1 MKQLKTLTAILLA
14 IFVYESEAC
23 FASGAQAEG
32 QSQDDSIA
40 VRKEQTFYLTPGI
53 GLTNGIGAGLRFGYF
68 LKPDYVLEYSTNA
81 TSNFVSSSEI
91 NQAVMVRSFLG
102 NSFNI
107 SMGINKRREETGF
120 LTDFLMSVF
129 DSAIEKSSDEN
140 ITGIK
145 NHISATDYGIQVFL
159 GNQWQW
165 SYITVGIDWVGYY
178 HPLKTVENKLVQE
191 ISYKDGHN
199 DRRESKLKQGK
210 NLYPSVSAMWF
221 YLGISF

>member
-1 MKQLKTLTAILLA
+1 MNQLKTITAILLA
-14 IFVYESEAC
+14 IFVCGSGAG

-53 GLTNGIGAGLRFGYF
+53 GLSNGIGIGLKLGYF
-68 LKPDYVLEYSTNA
+68 LKPDYVLEYSTNTTTNLGG
-81 TSNFVSSSEI
+81 TSDI
-91 NQAVMVRSFLG
+91 NQSVMVRSFLG

-107 SMGINKRREETGF
+107 AMGVNNRREKIEF
-120 LTDFLMSVF
+120 QTDKLVSVF
-129 DSAIEKSSDEN
+129 DSAIQRSSDAN

-145 NHISATDYGIQVFL
+145 NHITATDYGIQVFL

-165 SYITVGIDWVGYY
+165 SYVTLGIDWVGYY
-178 HPLKTVENKLVQE
+178 HPLKTLENKLVQE
-191 ISYKDGHN
+191 ISYKGGRN
-199 DRRESKLKQGK
+199 DRRESQLKQGK
-210 NLYPSVSAMWF
+210 NLDPSVSLIWL